1 MPMITDSRA
10 IPHILQVFSISSSSE
25 HYIGL
30 RSINQNKHKNHVWPC
45 DSGSPLRPSRA
56 AAEPGGYDSVTAF
69 RQYALQESVGLWRA
83 RGLQKLAR
91 HSHQPPPLPLRL
103 FPQKVPGHP
112 HAGNVLELDGHQ
124 HPEGPNKT
132 YLCRHDQTQARV
144 AVGSE
149 RRQDAQPGTRGDGF
163 LLRQHTGAA
172 YADGAGTGNFVEEQQ
187 ILAEHQVIHITDKAV
202 LFQIAAT
209 ADRTMLLQV
218 VLASVQ
224 AQYIVGELGDD
235 ERSPL
240 GALQGDD
247 DICLMARQA
256 YRPGQRQQVQM
267 QMRVTMAELTQL
279 PGHQHGA
286 IALGNADTHLP
297 GQAVTRAG

>member
-1 MPMITDSRA
+1 
-10 IPHILQVFSISSSSE
+10 
-25 HYIGL
+25 
-30 RSINQNKHKNHVWPC
+30 
-45 DSGSPLRPSRA
+45 
-56 AAEPGGYDSVTAF
+56 
-69 RQYALQESVGLWRA
+69 
-83 RGLQKLAR
+83 
-91 HSHQPPPLPLRL
+91 
-103 FPQKVPGHP
+103 
-112 HAGNVLELDGHQ
+112 
-124 HPEGPNKT
+124 
-132 YLCRHDQTQARV
+132 
-144 AVGSE
+144 
-149 RRQDAQPGTRGDGF
+149 
-163 LLRQHTGAA
+163 
-172 YADGAGTGNFVEEQQ
+172 
-187 ILAEHQVIHITDKAV
+187 
-202 LFQIAAT
+202 
-209 ADRTMLLQV
+209 MLLQV

-297 GQAVTRAG
+297 GQAVTRAGQGLLDTHAGPLHQLDLGQQAAPGFCQGIATGITDE